1 MTLEAKDKMESRFSP
16 APEVREVAKVLIKQ
30 HHSHLRSI
38 RIEYVFDHHKKKSGK
53 IVMGTMRIA
62 NGLAAYLAADDAA
75 KKVGYTDPFFVMTIV
90 KQIWDHLT
98 EEQRTALVDHEL
110 CHAHVWYDDSDN
122 PKLSLRYHDLEEF
135 RDIARRYGEWDR
147 GVQLFAAALR
157 GEEDDETPSMF
168 EEEEEV
174 IDE

>member
-98 EEQRTALVDHEL
+98 EEQRTALVDAMMVGDGHWRGDSTRSGTYWTTSPQL
-110 CHAHVWYDDSDN
+110 ADDFAVVSRCGKGTK
-122 PKLSLRYHDLEEF
+122 PAPRPSRHLF
-135 RDIARRYGEWDR
+135 RQRAKWG
-147 GVQLFAAALR
+147 
-157 GEEDDETPSMF
+157 
-168 EEEEEV
+168 
-174 IDE
+174 